1 VTAEEDFIVDIP
13 YPKHLIPLPTLN
25 APIYKPISA
34 DVSRPRS
41 RLSSSHGST
50 LGSTVEST
58 ADNSENGSPRHY
70 MKRDLTT
77 HRPEKRGLVGFLT
90 KNSLSII
97 GGAVAV
103 GGGLWLWER
112 YLRMRAERIAKQKG
126 QTVEVKKAA
135 KVEKP
140 TSAGTREKRAID
152 IDEEGKGEG
161 DDNELEYESDH
172 KCACVGCE
180 CPGCWCTNGNCGK
193 ETGKDGN
200 ESNECGCSNGAE
212 VNLLDS

>member
-1 VTAEEDFIVDIP
+1 VAAEDDFIIDIS
-13 YPKHLIPLPTLN
+13 YPKHLIPLAILK
-25 APIYKPISA
+25 APIYKPLSTEI
-34 DVSRPRS
+34 SRPKS

-50 LGSTVEST
+50 LGSIVEST

-70 MKRDLTT
+70 VKRDLSP

-126 QTVEVKKAA
+126 QTVEVKKSA

-140 TSAGTREKRAID
+140 TSVETKEKRAVD
-152 IDEEGKGEG
+152 GEEGEGEG
-161 DDNELEYESDH
+161 EDNELEDESNH
-172 KCACVGCE
+172 KCVCVGCE
-180 CPGCWCTNGNCGK
+180 CPACWCSNGNCGK

-200 ESNECGCSNGAE
+200 KSKECGCSSGAE